1 MDSLLQDILMVTEL
15 EKIRSSK
22 KKKKKVEVIYLHV
35 HLHGKNVPR
44 VHLSKGH
51 CLKKRILKNH
61 ALKLKSQTKPSNVLE
76 HDFIQVFKK
85 YLIMRK
91 PTEYLKAITDY
102 ENLL

>member
-15 EKIRSSK
+15 EKIRDSKKK

-44 VHLSKGH
+44 VHLSKDH

-76 HDFIQVFKK
+76 HDMISFKF
-85 YLIMRK
+85 LRNI
-91 PTEYLKAITDY
+91 
-102 ENLL
+102 